1 VNTRALRA
9 ASSSDDSSNPGVAT
23 LVMNPDPSP
32 ERNPIRILI
41 ADDHQI
47 VRTGIKALLTE
58 HELEWQI
65 GEAASGDEVL
75 QKIKDTS
82 WNVVLLDISMPGMN
96 GVDTL
101 KQIKEANPHLPV
113 LILSMFSEEQYAANL
128 LRAGADGYV
137 CKANGS
143 PQLIDAILA
152 VVGGKRY
159 VSPEF
164 AERLA
169 AIRADDTGQPPHT
182 LLSQREFQVFCKLAG
197 GRAVSEIAGDLELSV
212 KTVST
217 YRSRILEKMKMKT
230 NADLTYYA
238 TKNGLL
244 K

>member
-1 VNTRALRA
+1 MAILA
-9 ASSSDDSSNPGVAT
+9 AKIEP
-23 LVMNPDPSP
+23 MPK
-32 ERNPIRILI
+32 PICILI

-47 VRTGIKALLTE
+47 VRTGIRAMLSA
-58 HELEWQI
+58 HELSWEI
-65 GEAASGDEVL
+65 GEAESGAEVL
-75 QKIKDTS
+75 QKVQDSS
-82 WNVVLLDISMPGMN
+82 WDVVLLDISMPGMN

-101 KQIKEANPHLPV
+101 KQIKQARPHLPA
-113 LILSMFSEEQYAANL
+113 LILSMYSEEQYATNL
-128 LRAGADGYV
+128 LRAGADGYI
-137 CKANGS
+137 CKAGGS

-152 VVGGKRY
+152 VASGKRY
-159 VSPEF
+159 VSPAF

-169 AIRADDTGQPPHT
+169 AAQANDNGQPPHS

-244 K
+244 Q